1 MMIRRSFGE
10 ITLELTDEQYNKLK
24 QPISATD
31 IPNVRQTRRIQQPV
45 GESIWGP
52 SR

>member
-31 IPNVRQTRRIQQPV
+31 IPKN
-45 GESIWGP
+45 GP
-52 SR
+52 TEKSE